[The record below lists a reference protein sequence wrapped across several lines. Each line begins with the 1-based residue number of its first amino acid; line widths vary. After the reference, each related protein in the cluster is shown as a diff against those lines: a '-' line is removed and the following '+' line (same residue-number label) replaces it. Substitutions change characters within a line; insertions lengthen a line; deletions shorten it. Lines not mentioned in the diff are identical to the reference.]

1 MNDYLFEVVGEESDL
16 CGEQFFVECDTVAEA
31 WQTVAENFGT
41 AMIVNDEIKCI
52 GKYTPEEAEWLGYDT
67 Y

>member
-1 MNDYLFEVVGEESDL
+1 MNDYLFEVVG
-16 CGEQFFVECDTVAEA
+16 EA

>member
-16 CGEQFFVECDTVAEA
+16 CGEQFFVECDTIKEA
-31 WQTVAENFGT
+31 WDIAIDNFG
-41 AMIVNDEIKCI
+41 DEELHYI